1 MPLPSAIS
9 KLRERLLQG
18 PLKAGSFIRNV
29 LTVIAGTAI
38 SQAIAI
44 ATIPLLTRI
53 YSPSHFGVLAKY
65 TVAATVMAVFAC
77 LSYQAAIVLPKRDES
92 AFALLINCLFISLLV
107 CLFTT
112 LGIGAF
118 DTEIAIWL
126 DSPDLLEWIWLIPLG
141 ILARSWFTA
150 FQLWNTRHKQFT
162 NNAKGQVT
170 KRLVGEGSKFGLNT
184 VFPSS
189 LGLII
194 GTLLGTFAGLIFV
207 AIKTL
212 KNTPRRFWRSI
223 SFRRSLILL
232 QRYRHF
238 PLYDL
243 FSSTIAIIS
252 RNLPVILLGYF
263 FSSAVVGFFYIAHRM
278 VAAPLQLGATS
289 VTQVYY
295 QRANEAK
302 QKGNLDV
309 ITLQVFERL
318 LVIFLT
324 PLSLLCIAAPEITLV
339 VLGPDW
345 QESGVYLRWLSLWM
359 FFMSIA
365 SPMHRIFAILERQ
378 NELAIINGSIF
389 IVSAATLT
397 IGGLNGDATFA
408 IALFSVGVSAVW
420 MVQGLWTLYIL
431 GTPLANYFLALIKES
446 LRAAPFA
453 AALGV
458 TRYLTD
464 SPLITLGVFGICI
477 GAFGLLRAK
486 FILTRGK

>member
-1 MPLPSAIS
+1 MPLPPAIN
-9 KLRERLLQG
+9 KQWERLLKG

-29 LTVIAGTAI
+29 LTVIAGTAV
-38 SQAIAI
+38 SQAIAV
-44 ATIPLLTRI
+44 ATIPLLARI
-53 YSPSHFGVLAKY
+53 YSPSHFGALAKY

-77 LSYQAAIVLPKRDES
+77 LSYQAAIILPKRDES

-107 CLFTT
+107 CVLTA

-126 DSPDLLEWIWLIPLG
+126 DSPDLLEWIWLIPFG
-141 ILARSWFTA
+141 ILARSWFDA
-150 FQLWNTRHKQFT
+150 FQLWNTRHKQFAD
-162 NNAKGQVT
+162 NAKGQVA
-170 KRLVGEGSKFGLNT
+170 KRLVGEGSKFGLYT
-184 VFPSS
+184 VFPSG

-194 GTLLGTFAGLIFV
+194 GTLLGTFVGLSFV
-207 AIKTL
+207 AIKAL
-212 KNTPRRFWRSI
+212 RNTPSRFWRSI

-232 QRYRHF
+232 QRYKNF

-243 FSSTIAIIS
+243 FSSTISTIS

-263 FSSAVVGFFYIAHRM
+263 FSSAVVGFFYLAHRM
-278 VAAPLQLGATS
+278 VAAPIQLGATS

-302 QKGNLDV
+302 QKGDLDV

-318 LVIFLT
+318 LVMFFT

-345 QESGVYLRWLSLWM
+345 QESGIYLRWLCLWL
-359 FFMSIA
+359 FFTSIA

-378 NELAIINGSIF
+378 NELAIINALLF
-389 IVSAATLT
+389 LVSAATLI
-397 IGGLNGDATFA
+397 IGGMKEDASLA

-420 MVQGLWTLYIL
+420 MGQGLWTLFIS
-431 GTPLANYFLALIKES
+431 GAPLAKYFLSLIKES
-446 LRAAPFA
+446 LKVAPFVA
-453 AALGV
+453 TLGI

-464 SPLITLGVFGICI
+464 NPLIIFTVFGISL
-477 GAFGLLRAK
+477 GAFGMLRAR